1 MAVFI
6 TIIVFLASNP
16 SLFTDLVGSGK
27 GTEDELIWSDEPSY
41 TLKNLICN
49 PGHSAKMLLGTFVGF
64 FGTFFGDM
72 ISGGFGWL
80 QISSSPVIVSCCF
93 AILLGLALSESN
105 QTIVMSKKQRI
116 ITGVAVIGAI
126 GLVILSMWIFLTP
139 ISYQYIA
146 GVQGRYFIVT
156 MLPVFMMFRNNRL
169 SLKNDLGNKGIIAI
183 CVLVVFAVFEIW
195 TRIAG

>member
-1 MAVFI
+1 
-6 TIIVFLASNP
+6 
-16 SLFTDLVGSGK
+16 
-27 GTEDELIWSDEPSY
+27 
-41 TLKNLICN
+41 
-49 PGHSAKMLLGTFVGF
+49 
-64 FGTFFGDM
+64 
-72 ISGGFGWL
+72 
-80 QISSSPVIVSCCF
+80 
-93 AILLGLALSESN
+93 
-105 QTIVMSKKQRI
+105 MSKKQRI

-126 GLVILSMWIFLTP
+126 GLVVLSMWIFWTP